1 MNFDRLKN
9 YPCAERFFSRL
20 KMASCSSFSPHPCNH
35 AIALNKFWQFWC
47 LRRAGQ
53 IFDQRK
59 TWPRF
64 WRANFWTAMHLYFRI
79 VKVGPFWIEHQNA
92 IIFNR
97 FKIRPVPRQR
107 SSFSFSESGCSL
119 YSPLEF
125 NTRKISQHLT
135 NWSRLNKSDEVWNRA
150 SALFVRRFLPLLSS
164 LLKPLFAARWVIW
177 SRKTRVLLSKSC
189 LCSSAS
195 IKKHYKRAAS
205 RKIRR
210 AIYLTTRGP
219 ALNKLGALCIYRF
232 KYLLINTSF

>member
-20 KMASCSSFSPHPCNH
+20 KMASCSWFSPHPCNH

-64 WRANFWTAMHLYFRI
+64 WRANFWTAMHFYFRI
-79 VKVGPFWIEHQNA
+79 VKVG
-92 IIFNR
+92 
-97 FKIRPVPRQR
+97 PVPRQR

-125 NTRKISQHLT
+125 NTRNISQPLT
-135 NWSRLNKSDEVWNRA
+135 NWLRLNKSDEVWNRA
-150 SALFVRRFLPLLSS
+150 SAFFERRFLPLLSS
-164 LLKPLFAARWVIW
+164 LLKPLFAARRVIW
-177 SRKTRVLLSKSC
+177 SRETKVLLSKSC
-189 LCSSAS
+189 LRS
-195 IKKHYKRAAS
+195 
-205 RKIRR
+205 
-210 AIYLTTRGP
+210 L
-219 ALNKLGALCIYRF
+219 
-232 KYLLINTSF
+232 